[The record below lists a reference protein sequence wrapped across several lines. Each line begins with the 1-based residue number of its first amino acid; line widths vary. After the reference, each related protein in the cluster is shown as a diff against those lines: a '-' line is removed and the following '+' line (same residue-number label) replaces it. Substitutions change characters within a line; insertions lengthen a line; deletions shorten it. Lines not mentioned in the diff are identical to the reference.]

1 MENNNHQSSPSLHY
15 NGTAAHRN
23 SFVLSQ
29 KNATNVKRVLNSR
42 NPNLESKNNRL
53 NSSFIVSDP
62 ITILQPSAQS
72 AEDKNL
78 NSTFELPSS
87 SHQFS
92 TITKVRLTGLLLVS
106 LSNSLMIFKFTNNL

>member
-1 MENNNHQSSPSLHY
+1 MENCQPTNYQSSPSLHY

-42 NPNLESKNNRL
+42 NPSLESKNNRL

-62 ITILQPSAQS
+62 VTILQPSQQQQA
-72 AEDKNL
+72 ADEKCMN
-78 NSTFELPSS
+78 NTFELPSS

-92 TITKVRLTGLLLVS
+92 TITKVVFGS
-106 LSNSLMIFKFTNNL
+106 